1 MARPLYSKRLS
12 KELRDLAAN
21 PPEGVSVE
29 DANDFKRWKLRIC
42 GAPGTLYEGEEF
54 DLEFRFTPEYP
65 LESPEVLFVQP
76 RVPIHPHVRFIPMV
90 ISASTSC
97 TKIGHRSRLWRKYVY
112 PSNQCCRA
120 VQRRN
125 GHQIMISTSNQHT
138 HHPKRQLGLSTTRVF
153 WL

>member
-76 RVPIHPHVRFIPMV
+76 RVPIHPQIY
-90 ISASTSC
+90 S
-97 TKIGHRSRLWRKYVY
+97 
-112 PSNQCCRA
+112 
-120 VQRRN
+120 N
-125 GHQIMISTSNQHT
+125 GHICLNILYKDWSPVQTVAQVCLSIQSMLSSCAKKERPPDNDLYVKSAHAS
-138 HHPKRQLGLSTTRVF
+138 PKKTAWAFHDESV
-153 WL
+153 